1 VVSNYM
7 SILLMYPNSTN
18 VSDSFHPDFFH
29 IPGNFLDKTDIRSF
43 GRNSGQATASI
54 QYYKDCRHP
63 ENSMP
68 SWSRG
73 PVVDLLET
81 WMKEPVFREPICS
94 GIGCS
99 LPLRQKK
106 HQV

>member
-1 VVSNYM
+1 M
-7 SILLMYPNSTN
+7 RHNSAN

-43 GRNSGQATASI
+43 GRKSGQGAARI

-81 WMKEPVFREPICS
+81 WMKEPVFREPFCS